1 MVLPITARTN
11 RAGHLEIGGRDTV
24 ELASEYGTPLFI
36 YDEADVR
43 SQCRAYQQAFASPD
57 VKTRVVY
64 ASKAFCSTAICQLV
78 REEGLSVD
86 VSSGGELYVALGAG
100 FTPADIYMHG
110 NNKTPAE
117 LEMAV
122 AAGVGVIVIDS
133 FDEIDRL
140 TGLLPR
146 GDKQLVMLRITP
158 GVRPDT
164 HEYIQT
170 GQADS
175 KFGFGLHEDSA
186 FAAIARVQSEPALEL
201 VGYHAHIG
209 SQISAAGSY
218 VQAIEVITGFA
229 ADVYLQ
235 TGFSPKVINF
245 GGGLGIRYMTGDPN
259 LAIEE
264 YCRAV
269 IDTALA
275 RRAEL
280 GLEFEEIIIEPGRS
294 IVGRAGV
301 TLYTVGTVKHIPGV
315 RTYVSVDG
323 GMSDNLRPMLYQARY
338 EGLLANKMGAD
349 PAGEVTVAGKHCES
363 GDIIISDVA
372 LPEVVVGDILC
383 TPATGAYGYAMANNY
398 NKQPR
403 PAVVMVAEGSSH
415 VIVKRE
421 TFPDMVRLDVP
432 LERKV

>member
-11 RAGHLEIGGRDTV
+11 ETAHLEIGGCDTT
-24 ELASEYGTPLFI
+24 ELASEYGTPLFV
-36 YDEADVR
+36 YDETDIR
-43 SQCRAYQQAFASPD
+43 SQCRAYKRVFVSPE
-57 VKTRVVY
+57 VRTRVIY
-64 ASKAFCSTAICQLV
+64 AGKAFCSTAVCQLV
-78 REEGLSVD
+78 RQEGLGID
-86 VSSGGELYVALGAG
+86 VSSGGELFVALGAG
-100 FTPADIYMHG
+100 FAAGDIYMHG
-110 NNKTPAE
+110 NNKTRAE

-122 AAGVGVIVIDS
+122 AEKVGVIVIDS

-140 TGLLPR
+140 VGLLPE
-146 GDKQLVMLRITP
+146 GGKQRVMLRITP

-175 KFGFGLHEDSA
+175 KFGFGLHEESA
-186 FAAIARVQSEPALEL
+186 LAAIVRVQGEPGLEL
-201 VGYHAHIG
+201 IGYHAHIG
-209 SQISAAGSY
+209 SQISVAGSY
-218 VQAIEVITGFA
+218 VRAVEVITGFA
-229 ADVYLQ
+229 ADVRRQ
-235 TGFSPKVINF
+235 TGFSPEVINF
-245 GGGLGIRYMTGDPN
+245 GGGLGIRYMTRDPS

-264 YCRAV
+264 YCSAV
-269 IDTALA
+269 IDTALS

-280 GLEFEEIIIEPGRS
+280 GLEFKEIVIEPGRS

-301 TLYTVGTVKHIPGV
+301 TLYAVGTVKHIPGV

-338 EGLLANKMGAD
+338 EGLLANKMD
-349 PAGEVTVAGKHCES
+349 VEPTGEVTVAGKHCES
-363 GDIIISDVA
+363 GDIIIENVA
-372 LPEVVVGDILC
+372 LPDVRVGDILC

-403 PAVVMVAEGSSH
+403 PAVVLVSGGKAR

-421 TFPDMVRLDVP
+421 TFPDIVRLDVG
-432 LERKV
+432 LE

>member
-1 MVLPITARTN
+1 MVLPITAKTDRS
-11 RAGHLEIGGRDTV
+11 AHLEIGGCDTV
-24 ELASEYGTPLFI
+24 ELARQYGTPLFV
-36 YDEADVR
+36 YDEADIR
-43 SQCRAYQQAFASPD
+43 SQCRAYKQAFVSPEI
-57 VKTRVVY
+57 KTRVVY

-86 VSSGGELYVALGAG
+86 VSSGGELYVALRAG
-100 FTPADIYMHG
+100 FAPGDIYMHG

-122 AAGVGVIVIDS
+122 AEKVGVIVIDS

-140 TGLLPR
+140 TGLLPEGR
-146 GDKQLVMLRITP
+146 KQLVMLRITP

-186 FAAIARVQSEPALEL
+186 LAAIARVQNEPAMEL
-201 VGYHAHIG
+201 IGYHAHIG

-218 VQAIEVITGFA
+218 VQAVEVITAFA
-229 ADVYLQ
+229 AEARRQ
-235 TGFSPKVINF
+235 TGFSPEAINF
-245 GGGLGIRYMTGDPN
+245 GGGLGIRYMTRDPN

-269 IDTALA
+269 THTALA

-280 GLEFEEIIIEPGRS
+280 GLEFEEIVIEPGRS

-338 EGLLANKMGAD
+338 EAVLANKMGAE
-349 PAGEVTVAGKHCES
+349 PTGEVTVAGKHCES
-363 GDIIISDVA
+363 GDIIISNAA
-372 LPEVVVGDILC
+372 LPEVRVGDILC

-421 TFPDMVRLDVP
+421 TYPDVVRLDVP
-432 LERKV
+432 LMSQE